1 MWRRIGRNSLI
12 FGGGAILMA
21 ILQAGY
27 RLLAIDELSVSH
39 YGQVALIISIFN
51 GIALAGMAGVP
62 VALARLG
69 ARVDGPDDRTLL
81 GNALR
86 ASALPSVLAAAG
98 MGAVTLA
105 ILGSPGDAAIA
116 AAGMPALVLSSMA
129 QGYLQGRDRIWA
141 AASIQ
146 PVNTIAQL
154 AVLIAVIATGV
165 DVGVGWVM
173 TSFYIGNVAALLY
186 GALMVFR
193 RVDLAER
200 RPATEDARPS
210 RILGFSLYLTL
221 ATLAVF
227 LLPILSR
234 IGVANLSYAE
244 VAFFDLALLL
254 YSIPERLAAS
264 VVNALIPVASNAQS
278 LARRVAIPGRRDVVV
293 LTALVAGAALVL
305 WETHAA
311 RSVLEAVGL
320 ERYGD
325 AEPLLLIVL
334 VGAPA
339 ELFFMLNVGL
349 LSAFGQSR
357 RLAVLA
363 GAVFGVSLVLVPLAA
378 MLGAEWLAALL
389 VLDFWAL
396 YLGSSAILP
405 EGDIERRRIGLKALS
420 GLRAKRVPA

>member
-12 FGGGAILMA
+12 FGGGAIVMA
-21 ILQAGY
+21 ILQAAY

-51 GIALAGMAGVP
+51 GIQLAGQAGVP

-69 ARVDGPDDRTLL
+69 ARLDRPDDRTLL

-86 ASALPSVLAAAG
+86 ASALPCLLAALAMIG
-98 MGAVTLA
+98 VTLA
-105 ILGSPGDAAIA
+105 ILGSWDAAAIA
-116 AAGMPALVLSSMA
+116 AAGMPALVLSAMC
-129 QGYLQGRDRIWA
+129 QGYLQGRDRIFA

-154 AVLIAVIATGV
+154 VVLIAVIAVGT

-173 TSFYIGNVAALLY
+173 TSFYIGNVAALAY
-186 GALMVFR
+186 GAAMVFR
-193 RVDLAER
+193 RADLAER
-200 RPATEDARPS
+200 RPANEDVRPS
-210 RILGFSLYLTL
+210 RILGFSLYLTM

-244 VAFFDLALLL
+244 VAIFDLALLL

-264 VVNALIPVASNAQS
+264 IVSALIPVAAHAQS
-278 LARRVAIPGRRDVVV
+278 RARRVAIPGRRDVV
-293 LTALVAGAALVL
+293 LLSAIIGAIALVL

-311 RSVLEAVGL
+311 RAALEAVGL
-320 ERYGD
+320 DRYTG

-334 VGAPA
+334 VAAPA
-339 ELFFMLNVGL
+339 ELFFMLNAGL

-357 RLAVLA
+357 RLAMLA
-363 GAVFGVSLVLVPLAA
+363 GAVFAVSLVLVPLATL
-378 MLGAEWLAALL
+378 LGAEALAALL
-389 VLDFWAL
+389 VLDFWVL

-405 EGDIERRRIGLKALS
+405 EADIERRRISLKALS